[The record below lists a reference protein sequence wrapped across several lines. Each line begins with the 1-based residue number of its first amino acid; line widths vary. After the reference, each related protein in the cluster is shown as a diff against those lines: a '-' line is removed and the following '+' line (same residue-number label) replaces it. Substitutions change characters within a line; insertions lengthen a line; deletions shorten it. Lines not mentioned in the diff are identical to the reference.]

1 MNANEIKTK
10 AKKIIESKT
19 FRTIIYTI
27 GVIALVFI
35 IFQAGMVVGFKRAS
49 FGRDWGD
56 NYATN
61 FGSPLMGPQ
70 MMGQR
75 FGDLNNNLPNA
86 HGAIGK
92 IISLDLPTIVVLDE
106 KDNTEKSVLI
116 NDKTK
121 IIEQR
126 DIVGSSELK
135 VDDYVIVIG
144 NPNSSGQIEALL
156 IRFLPVPL
164 DMPIKTN

>member
-1 MNANEIKTK
+1 MNTNEIKTK
-10 AKKIIESKT
+10 AKGIIESKT
-19 FRTIIYTI
+19 FRTIIYTM

-35 IFQAGMVVGFKRAS
+35 IFQAGMVAGFRKAS

-61 FGSPLMGPQ
+61 FGSPHMGLQ

-92 IISLDLPTIVVLDE
+92 IISIDLPTIVVLDE

-135 VDDYVIVIG
+135 VDDHVIIIG

-164 DMPIKTN
+164 DIPIKTN